1 MENPGELRSK
11 RIALNPPLPNTDNGL
26 KVNGF
31 VENEIEVFSTMTTH
45 TETPPVLPTEEQIEE
60 TLRIINDIPERPEID
75 LLKNAAVK
83 EGYDL
88 AAEILAEDIQ
98 EYEKADFA
106 RVKSVQGRAIA
117 ALAIDYLIGECE
129 QKVLVGVPVKK

>member
-1 MENPGELRSK
+1 
-11 RIALNPPLPNTDNGL
+11 
-26 KVNGF
+26 
-31 VENEIEVFSTMTTH
+31 MTTH
-45 TETPPVLPTEEQIEE
+45 TETPPVLPSEEQIEE
-60 TLRIINDIPERPEID
+60 TLQVINDILERPEIN

-88 AAEILAEDIQ
+88 AAEILAEDIR
-98 EYEKADFA
+98 EYEKGDFA

-117 ALAIDYLIGECE
+117 CLAIDYLIGECE

>member
-1 MENPGELRSK
+1 MTNPGNLRGK
-11 RIALNPPLPNTDNGL
+11 RIEDHQHLPDSGNG
-26 KVNGF
+26 KSIGGF
-31 VENEIEVFSTMTTH
+31 IFDEIKTMTTH
-45 TETPPVLPTEEQIEE
+45 TETPPVLPTEDEIEE
-60 TLRIINDIPERPEID
+60 TLQIINDILERPEID

-88 AAEILAEDIQ
+88 AAEILAEDIRD
-98 EYEKADFA
+98 YTKADFD

-117 ALAIDYLIGECE
+117 GLAIDYLLGECE